1 MTVFANAA
9 CGLEVDAMPAPK
21 RMDDELCN
29 HERRVDWTFA
39 LREVEEVPAAEVVL
53 QLVVLKAPAIP
64 ADDSSSSSSVLKIFM
79 VE

>member
-53 QLVVLKAPAIP
+53 QLVVLKAPATP
-64 ADDSSSSSSVLKIFM
+64 ADDSSSSSSVLEIFM